1 MDQRGIVQV
10 GIRRGVNTPGQHMTG
25 RFDALGIGVLLQKSV
40 NLPLS
45 LFLNVEQV
53 QYTKRPPTANCD
65 QAISR
70 SARCSATN

>member
-25 RFDALGIGVLLQKSV
+25 RLDALGIGVLLQKSV

-45 LFLNVEQV
+45 LFFE
-53 QYTKRPPTANCD
+53 C
-65 QAISR
+65 
-70 SARCSATN
+70 